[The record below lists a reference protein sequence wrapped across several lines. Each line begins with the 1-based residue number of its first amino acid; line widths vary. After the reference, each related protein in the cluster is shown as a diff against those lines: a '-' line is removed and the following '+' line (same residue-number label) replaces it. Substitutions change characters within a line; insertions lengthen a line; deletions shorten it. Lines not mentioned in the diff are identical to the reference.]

1 MMYYFLIRGDI
12 KQLPEKRGEN
22 IFKENVKCCFFWTT
36 LKRQCLFFQ
45 TLKSTACIGKNNLS
59 YRLELLYL

>member
-36 LKRQCLFFQ
+36 LERVFILLDFKIN
-45 TLKSTACIGKNNLS
+45 SM
-59 YRLELLYL
+59 YRELQPVISS